1 MELGVSVL
9 LAADYTN
16 TRIRLRSD
24 HKGVVKALKKG
35 HWEKRQYLDDIL
47 QRILSDCQGGGL
59 VLEPAYIW
67 TRKNP
72 ADKPS
77 RGKYPPHI
85 LMFECRP
92 PVPQHLAHLVSAS
105 PVPNEQHNPT
115 SVVGESP
122 SQKVPM
128 QPSGDVGSSS
138 VDSLPSMQSQHRTF
152 WIASKAESASPSWMA
167 RKRRAKNVDSTLTP
181 QGEMK
186 SSFESVE
193 SVGRQQPSLSI
204 ASKAREVHSS
214 RKPWKRRAKNAS
226 SDSNLQAQM
235 PESPSGSVD
244 SFPSVENQQ
253 RPSSIGSKTEKVPL
267 PWKLWKRRARNVGS
281 DSSNMQGQVPESPK
295 LVDSFGSVE
304 GRTDTSPVSSLQGP
318 KESTS
323 APTTLVQ
330 ADQHSSGATSA
341 REDIRKRLRK
351 GRKSSVASLRP
362 IVE

>member
-1 MELGVSVL
+1 VELGVSVL
-9 LAADYTN
+9 LAAGYTN
-16 TRIRLRSD
+16 TKIRLRSD

-47 QRILSDCQGGGL
+47 QRILSDCQGEGL
-59 VLEPAYIW
+59 FLEPAYIW

-92 PVPQHLAHLVSAS
+92 PVPQHLGHLVSVS
-105 PVPNEQHNPT
+105 PVSNEQHS
-115 SVVGESP
+115 SVVGESL

-128 QPSGDVGSSS
+128 RHSGDVGSSS
-138 VDSLPSMQSQHRTF
+138 VDSLPSMRSQHRTSS
-152 WIASKAESASPSWMA
+152 IASKAESASSSWMA
-167 RKRRAKNVDSTLTP
+167 RKRRAKDVDSTLTP
-181 QGEMK
+181 QGETK

-193 SVGRQQPSLSI
+193 LVGSQPSPAI
-204 ASKAREVHSS
+204 ASKAGEVRSS

-226 SDSNLQAQM
+226 SDSNLQGHM

-253 RPSSIGSKTEKVPL
+253 RPSSIGFKPDKVPL
-267 PWKLWKRRARNVGS
+267 SWKLWKRRARNVGS
-281 DSSNMQGQVPESPK
+281 DSNDIQGQMPESPPK
-295 LVDSFGSVE
+295 LINSFRSVE
-304 GRTDTSPVSSLQGP
+304 SRLVSSLPEP

-323 APTTLVQ
+323 APPTFVQ
-330 ADQHSSGATSA
+330 AHQHSSGTTST
-341 REDIRKRLRK
+341 REDNSHIRKRLRK
-351 GRKSSVASLRP
+351 GRKSSVASLRQ